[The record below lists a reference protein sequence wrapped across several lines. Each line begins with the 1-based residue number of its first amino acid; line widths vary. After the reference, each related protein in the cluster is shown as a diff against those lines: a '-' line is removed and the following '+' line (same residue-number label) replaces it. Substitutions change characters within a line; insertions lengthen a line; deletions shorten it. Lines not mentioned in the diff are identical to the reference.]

1 MDDPFIKILLEH
13 WAFPF
18 FQEGS
23 PGGAQLLNNR
33 FTKMGLINAKHFFL
47 RVALAA
53 SIFSFSL

>member
-1 MDDPFIKILLEH
+1 MDDPFIKIILEH

-33 FTKMGLINAKHFFL
+33 FTKRGLINAKKIL

-53 SIFSFSL
+53 SILSFSL

>member
-23 PGGAQLLNNR
+23 PEGAQLLNNR
-33 FTKMGLINAKHFFL
+33 FTKRGLITAQALFL

-53 SIFSFSL
+53 SIFSFFL